1 MARFVVHIG
10 DGKCGST
17 AIQSSL
23 YQSRASLAEQGILF
37 ETLTP
42 SSGHTVIPLLLGL
55 RSRVED
61 PARLDLARG
70 ILELLRSKS
79 EQYEWIVLSAEN
91 LINLDPAELPQLLSW
106 VSPKADDVHAI
117 AYVREPSAMYL
128 SSVQQI
134 LKGNH
139 HYVRPENYL
148 RRVDRKIMQWHDQM
162 GADNFTLRLF
172 DRTALVAGD
181 AVSDFSA
188 YLSRLTGR
196 TIDLVNQ
203 QSNSSMTAEQMQVMQ
218 RYRRQ
223 VLKNAAGTVVGRSTL
238 LARMFSEMNDIR
250 RIGHQPQLTEQAE
263 AVVGQANRPVVEAL
277 NARFPSLAMPVVG
290 HGAGPSDAPYPWTST
305 KLVSAILRSCDEDIV
320 EQICAVLPDL
330 NDGQILTGRA
340 FEDFMADM
348 YGCSRMEVAP
358 LCDVHAHY
366 LKRLRKCPPVP

>member
-1 MARFVVHIG
+1 MAKFVVHIG

-23 YQSRASLAEQGILF
+23 YQSRTSLADQGILF

-55 RSRVED
+55 RSRVID

-79 EQYEWIVLSAEN
+79 DQYEWIVLSAEN
-91 LINLDPAELPQLLSW
+91 LINLDPAELPELLSW
-106 VSPKADDVHAI
+106 VNPKADEVHAI

-139 HYVRPENYL
+139 HYVRPEKYL

-172 DRTALVAGD
+172 DRNALVAGD
-181 AVSDFSA
+181 AVADFSA
-188 YLSRLTGR
+188 YLSRLTSK
-196 TIDLVNQ
+196 TINLVEQ
-203 QSNSSMTAEQMQVMQ
+203 HSNSSMTAEQMQVMQ
-218 RYRRQ
+218 TYRRQ
-223 VLKNAAGTVVGRSTL
+223 VLKNVAGTVVGRSTL
-238 LARMFSEMNDIR
+238 LARMFAEMNDIR
-250 RIGHQPQLTEQAE
+250 RIGNRPQLAAQAE

-277 NARFPSLAMPVVG
+277 NARFPSLAMPEVG
-290 HGAGPSDAPYPWTST
+290 DGSCNSDPPYPWSET
-305 KLVSAILRSCDEDIV
+305 KLVSAILRSCDENIV
-320 EQICAVLPDL
+320 GKYCAILPDL
-330 NDGQILTGRA
+330 NDGKIPTGRE
-340 FEDFMADM
+340 FEHFMADM
-348 YGCSRMEVAP
+348 YGCTRMEVAP

-366 LKRLRKCPPVP
+366 LKRLRKCPPAP